1 MPVIFTRKPFTWAV
15 LHALLQN
22 IACACTLVRKRENE
36 TLEVVFP
43 LETCEIADGKT
54 LFRFF
59 NWDTIGGRR
68 PHDKDSPYPLGSY
81 DVSSWD
87 AVRAMRPIKLNFGGG
102 SDKHP
107 RANYKGY
114 VAVEAL
120 DNTVGTMGP
129 HCSQKFPWC
138 GSYCVCYDPGKSL
151 PLLNNTVSQ
160 ILCEHVL
167 EHVAVADIPGILA
180 EWHRVLR
187 PGGWARVAVP
197 DYWHPRLF
205 RNMIQ
210 GMNLGQSDP
219 ENPRHITFTRH
230 SLLKELT
237 NASPFGVN
245 GAIVFHEY
253 WDRSVRP
260 KQHVVKKIDYKQGFV
275 KRSSYLKRKNA
286 QNAGKKLKPTKQDS
300 VIFDLIKLEPA
311 GMSQESIQDA
321 DRLVKYYTDPTWGYG
336 RAKLLKQKENIE
348 RLYTA
353 KT

>member
-1 MPVIFTRKPFTWAV
+1 MYSRAKEGKWNPRGRIPSRNVRNCRRQNAVPFFQ
-15 LHALLQN
+15 LGHH
-22 IACACTLVRKRENE
+22 R
-36 TLEVVFP
+36 
-43 LETCEIADGKT
+43 
-54 LFRFF
+54 
-59 NWDTIGGRR
+59 GRR

-138 GSYCVCYDPGKSL
+138 GSYCVCYDSGKSL

-187 PGGWARVAVP
+187 PGGKFI
-197 DYWHPRLF
+197 LS
-205 RNMIQ
+205 
-210 GMNLGQSDP
+210 QS
-219 ENPRHITFTRH
+219 NRCF
-230 SLLKELT
+230 
-237 NASPFGVN
+237 
-245 GAIVFHEY
+245 
-253 WDRSVRP
+253 
-260 KQHVVKKIDYKQGFV
+260 
-275 KRSSYLKRKNA
+275 
-286 QNAGKKLKPTKQDS
+286 PTKA
-300 VIFDLIKLEPA
+300 IAMWL
-311 GMSQESIQDA
+311 GMSDLQHC
-321 DRLVKYYTDPTWGYG
+321 LVIG
-336 RAKLLKQKENIE
+336 EI
-348 RLYTA
+348 
-353 KT
+353 